1 MKNLSYC
8 WSRFVFRSC
17 VPVLLVLSVMAGPL
31 AQADRLY
38 FSDGETLSGTFTGIA
53 DGKVSW
59 SSPILGDFV
68 IEQFHVNLIES
79 GDHFDIKTSGQNL
92 SNCWMYVQSEKQHLH
107 CAEGVK
113 TISSWKLV
121 VAAGETLTE
130 PLPILAQKGEIKV
143 AAEDSTGNNE
153 ISKYNVNA
161 RSEWR
166 YIESRHTFALVVQE
180 ESAESQTTRNMWR
193 GSYQYDQFFTDQW
206 FATGNAF
213 YEEDEFR
220 DIDQRTS
227 AGLGMGYQ
235 FLETSYLNL
244 LGKGTVNYVDEQFST
259 GVKRTRPAFLWNL
272 NFAWKFNDAGMEFF
286 HRHAVL
292 QSFKSA
298 GDYEIN
304 SLTGLKYPI
313 NGHFSSVVQLQL
325 DYDNLPADDNIEKED
340 RKWSIGIDYNW

>member
-1 MKNLSYC
+1 MKKLSYC
-8 WSRFVFRSC
+8 WGPSVFRSC
-17 VPVLLVLSVMAGPL
+17 VPLLFVLSGIVAPSAL
-31 AQADRLY
+31 ADRLH
-38 FSDGETLSGTFTGIA
+38 FTDGETLSGSLKGIQ

-59 SSPILGDFV
+59 SSPILGDLV
-68 IEQFHVNLIES
+68 IEQFHINLIES
-79 GDHFDIKTSGQNL
+79 GDHFDLKTSGQNL
-92 SNCWMYVQSEKQHLH
+92 SNCWMYVQRDKQHLH

-130 PLPILAQKGEIKV
+130 PLPVLAQKGEIKV
-143 AAEDSTGNNE
+143 AAEDSSGNNN

-166 YIESRHTFALVVQE
+166 YIESRHTFALLLQE

-235 FLETSYLNL
+235 FLETTYLNL

-259 GVKRTRPAFLWNL
+259 GLKRTRPAFLWNL
-272 NFAWKFNDAGMEFF
+272 DFAWKFNDKGMEFF

-292 QSFKSA
+292 QSFKSN

-325 DYDNLPADDNIEKED
+325 DYDNLPADANIEKED
-340 RKWSIGIDYNW
+340 RKWSIGVDYSW

>member
-1 MKNLSYC
+1 MKKLSYC
-8 WSRFVFRSC
+8 WGQIVVRIC
-17 VPVLLVLSVMAGPL
+17 VPVVFVLSGIVGAPAL
-31 AQADRLY
+31 ADRLH
-38 FSDGETLSGTFTGIA
+38 FTDGETLTGSFKGIQE
-53 DGKVSW
+53 GKVSW
-59 SSPILGDFV
+59 SSPILGDLV
-68 IEQFHVNLIES
+68 IEQFHINLIES
-79 GDHFDIKTSGQNL
+79 GDHFDLKTSGQNL
-92 SNCWMYVQSEKQHLH
+92 SNCWMYVQREKQHLH

-113 TISSWKLV
+113 TLSSWKLV

-130 PLPILAQKGEIKV
+130 PLPVLAQKGEIKV
-143 AAEDSTGNNE
+143 AAEDSSGNNN

-166 YIESRHTFALVVQE
+166 YIESRHTFALVLQE

-235 FLETSYLNL
+235 FLETTYLDL

-259 GVKRTRPAFLWNL
+259 GIKRTRPAFLWNL
-272 NFAWKFNDAGMEFF
+272 DFAWKFNDKGMEFF

-292 QSFKSA
+292 QSFKSNS
-298 GDYEIN
+298 DYEIN

-313 NGHFSSVVQLQL
+313 NGNFSSVVQLQL
-325 DYDNLPADDNIEKED
+325 DYDNLPADANIEKED
-340 RKWSIGIDYNW
+340 RKWSIGLDYSW

>member
-1 MKNLSYC
+1 MP
-8 WSRFVFRSC
+8 VFL
-17 VPVLLVLSVMAGPL
+17 VLLVIAGSH
-31 AQADRLY
+31 ARADRLY
-38 FSDGETLSGTFTGIA
+38 FSDGETLSGTFKGIQ

-59 SSPILGDFV
+59 SSPILGDLV
-68 IEQFHVNLIES
+68 IEQFHIKLIES
-79 GDHFDIKTSGQNL
+79 GDHFDLKTSGQNL
-92 SNCWMYVQSEKQHLH
+92 SNCWMYVQNEKQHLH

-130 PLPILAQKGEIKV
+130 PLPVLAQKGAIKV
-143 AAEDSTGNNE
+143 AAEDSSGNNN
-153 ISKYNVNA
+153 ISKYNVDA

-166 YIESRHTFALVVQE
+166 YIESRHTFALVLQE

-235 FLETSYLNL
+235 FLETSYIDL
-244 LGKGTVNYVDEQFST
+244 LGKGTVNYVDEQLST

-272 NFAWKFNDAGMEFF
+272 DFAWKFNDKGMEFF

-298 GDYEIN
+298 GDYEFN
-304 SLTGLKYPI
+304 TLTGLKYPI

-325 DYDNLPADDNIEKED
+325 NYDNLPADENIQKED
-340 RKWSIGIDYNW
+340 RKWSIGLDYSW